1 VRCGNTTNGKNNGKN
16 KVNDPTS
23 ANNGQIW
30 GTQSEPVQPVHPMKT
45 RTPQSA
51 KLTEGQLHRRD
62 GELLHILDNWLER
75 ANERG
80 GEHIACRPGCAQ
92 CCVGAF
98 AIDRL
103 DALRL
108 QQGMNELAERD
119 LPRAQRVLQRAAESL
134 ERTVDDFPG
143 DTETGILDDGPE
155 AEETFEEF
163 ANDEPCPALD
173 PETLT
178 CDLYAHR
185 PITCRVYGPP
195 VRTEGGLGV
204 CELCFTKAS
213 PEEIVAAE
221 VPLEGEE
228 IETALNRELE
238 QAIGGGKTIVAFAL
252 LGG

>member
-1 VRCGNTTNGKNNGKN
+1 MKIQSPQPGK
-16 KVNDPTS
+16 P
-23 ANNGQIW
+23 
-30 GTQSEPVQPVHPMKT
+30 
-45 RTPQSA
+45 
-51 KLTEGQLHRRD
+51 KLTEAQLRQCD

-98 AIDRL
+98 AISRL
-103 DALRL
+103 DAVRL

-119 LPRAQRVLQRAAESL
+119 LERAKRVLRRAAESL
-134 ERTVDDFPG
+134 ERTVDEFPG
-143 DTETGILDDGPE
+143 DPETGILDDSAE
-155 AEETFEEF
+155 AEELFEDF

-185 PITCRVYGPP
+185 PMTCRVYGPP

-204 CELCFTKAS
+204 CELCFTKAT
-213 PEEIVAAE
+213 PEEIAAAE
-221 VPLEGEE
+221 VPLDGEALE
-228 IETALNRELE
+228 SNLNRELE
-238 QAIGGGKTIVAFAL
+238 KATGGGRTIVAFAL
-252 LGG
+252 LNA